1 MKKLINQIL
10 KFGIVGVIAFFV
22 DFVVFMAVTMALG
35 KTNVSDLFARIV
47 GGFFGFTISVIVNY
61 VLSMK
66 FVFTRKKDI
75 SRKKEFTIFLI
86 LSLIGLLLNEILL
99 ALGTA
104 FFNHAFTEF
113 AKNHVNIV
121 SVIDK
126 VFATGIV
133 MVYNFVSRKIF
144 LEDHSANK
152 EDTE

>member
-75 SRKKEFTIFLI
+75 SRKKEFTVFLI
-86 LSLIGLLLNEILL
+86 LSLIGLLLNEVLL

-104 FFNHAFTEF
+104 FFNHAFAEF